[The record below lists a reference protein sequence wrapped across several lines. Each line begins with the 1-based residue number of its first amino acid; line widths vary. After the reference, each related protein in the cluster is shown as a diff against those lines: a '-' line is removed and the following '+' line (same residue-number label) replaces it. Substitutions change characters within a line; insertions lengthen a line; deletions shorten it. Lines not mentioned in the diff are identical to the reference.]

1 MGRSI
6 EDGAVVKAHV
16 LVYIIIY
23 STYVCMYVFC
33 LSVTN
38 DIFNKKKM
46 RSNVYNTLNA
56 GLPRQRLSSEL
67 CKTVIGR

>member
-1 MGRSI
+1 MTGRMGRSI

-38 DIFNKKKM
+38 DIFKKKNAVQCLQYFEC
-46 RSNVYNTLNA
+46 RSDTPKV
-56 GLPRQRLSSEL
+56 
-67 CKTVIGR
+67 VV